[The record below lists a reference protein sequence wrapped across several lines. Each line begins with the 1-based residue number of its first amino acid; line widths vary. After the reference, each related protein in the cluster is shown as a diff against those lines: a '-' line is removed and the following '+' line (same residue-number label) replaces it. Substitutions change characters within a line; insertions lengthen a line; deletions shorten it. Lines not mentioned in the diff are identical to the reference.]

1 MNLNDY
7 FTAVDRSVSFSETQA
22 SAFAKGVAGDFNP
35 LHDPGHKRFCVP
47 GDLIFSVLLHYFG
60 IARISAVQFSGMLDG
75 STSMQLPELAD
86 EHTPIADANGKTLL
100 SLFFQGTRINNADFV
115 AALSEQYVRFSG
127 KTFPDILVPLMRE
140 ADIMINPDRPMVIY
154 KDMSIELTEAVFPM
168 PDNDSAAAGTA
179 NLQGEDSLPAISL
192 DLSDSD
198 ISIHGRKGAV
208 KLQFTIAANGLIVG
222 KGEKNMVIS
231 GLRPYNESAMQEVVS
246 QYNLW
251 RSEWSHSEQEQY

>member
-1 MNLNDY
+1 MHLNDY
-7 FTAVDRSVSFSETQA
+7 FTEIGRSVSFTESQA

-60 IARISAVQFSGMLDG
+60 IAGTSAVQFSGMLDG
-75 STSMQLPELAD
+75 KTCMQLPELAD

-100 SLFFQGTRINNADFV
+100 SLFFQGTRINNADFI

-140 ADIMINPDRPMVIY
+140 AEVMINPDRPMVIY
-154 KDMSIELTEAVFPM
+154 KDMSIELSDAVFPILSEGAESL
-168 PDNDSAAAGTA
+168 SAIR
-179 NLQGEDSLPAISL
+179 LE
-192 DLSDSD
+192 LSGSD

-208 KLQFTIAANGLIVG
+208 NLQFTIAANGLLVG
-222 KGEKNMVIS
+222 KGEKNMVLS
-231 GLRPYNESAMQEVVS
+231 GLRAYDDSAMQDVVS
-246 QYNLW
+246 QYNQW
-251 RSEWSHSEQEQY
+251 RREWLDSEQGVS